1 MKTLFKNANLI
12 NELGDV
18 LTNQDLLV
26 VDGKIAE
33 IGENLC
39 CEDAEIIDCTDRF
52 ITPGFACSIPHSH
65 PACLP
70 VCGLV
75 CRHCSAHSPVQ

>member
-33 IGENLC
+33 IYVIEK
-39 CEDAEIIDCTDRF
+39 
-52 ITPGFACSIPHSH
+52 
-65 PACLP
+65 
-70 VCGLV
+70 
-75 CRHCSAHSPVQ
+75 